1 MRKCLQK
8 LSFVQIRSKLVMVNL
23 INPRKFVLTLIG
35 RIKCPQEFLLRSGIL
50 TNQKARKVNCFV
62 YFHTCWRKVPW
73 FFLLAYP
80 IQCKSV
86 ISRRDAFTRDFAER
100 VAKNQSYFCVILGV
114 AQLWICLSSSF
125 KFLSNLFIHLSKYA
139 ILMYLLLILSLF
151 T

>member
-1 MRKCLQK
+1 MNECEQMIFIPKITFWLQKYIWIRKCLEK
-8 LSFVQIRSKLVMVNL
+8 LSFGLIRSKLVMLNL
-23 INPRKFVLTLIG
+23 INPTKFVLTLIG

-86 ISRRDAFTRDFAER
+86 ISRRDAFTRDFAESI
-100 VAKNQSYFCVILGV
+100 AKNSNMFLRNFGSRTVGNLSVIV
-114 AQLWICLSSSF
+114 
-125 KFLSNLFIHLSKYA
+125 
-139 ILMYLLLILSLF
+139 

>member
-1 MRKCLQK
+1 MTFMPKIVFWFQKYIQIRKSLQK
-8 LSFVQIRSKLVMVNL
+8 LSFVQICSKLVMVNL

-35 RIKCPQEFLLRSGIL
+35 WIKCPQEFLLRSGIL

-86 ISRRDAFTRDFAER
+86 ISRRDAFTRDFAESI
-100 VAKNQSYFCVILGV
+100 AKNSNTFLRNFGSCTVMNLYVIV
-114 AQLWICLSSSF
+114 I
-125 KFLSNLFIHLSKYA
+125 
-139 ILMYLLLILSLF
+139 
-151 T
+151 

>member
-1 MRKCLQK
+1 MIFIPKIVFWLQK
-8 LSFVQIRSKLVMVNL
+8 YIWMKKRSQRLSFVLSRSKLVMVNL
-23 INPRKFVLTLIG
+23 INPKKFVLTLIG

-86 ISRRDAFTRDFAER
+86 ISRRDAFTRDFAESI
-100 VAKNQSYFCVILGV
+100 AKNSNMLLRNFGCHTVMNFSVIV
-114 AQLWICLSSSF
+114 V
-125 KFLSNLFIHLSKYA
+125 
-139 ILMYLLLILSLF
+139 
-151 T
+151 

>member
-1 MRKCLQK
+1 MKCEQMIFIPKITFWLQKYIWIRKCLEK
-8 LSFVQIRSKLVMVNL
+8 LSFGLIRSKLVMLNL
-23 INPRKFVLTLIG
+23 INPTKFVLTLIG

-86 ISRRDAFTRDFAER
+86 ISRRDAFTRDFAESI
-100 VAKNQSYFCVILGV
+100 AKNSNMFLRNFGIRTVMNFSVIV
-114 AQLWICLSSSF
+114 
-125 KFLSNLFIHLSKYA
+125 
-139 ILMYLLLILSLF
+139 

>member
-1 MRKCLQK
+1 MIFIPKIVFWFQKYIWMRKCLQK
-8 LSFVQIRSKLVMVNL
+8 LSFVLIRSKLIMVNL

-86 ISRRDAFTRDFAER
+86 ISRRDAFTRDFAESI
-100 VAKNQSYFCVILGV
+100 AKNSNTFLRNFGSCTVLNLYVIV
-114 AQLWICLSSSF
+114 I
-125 KFLSNLFIHLSKYA
+125 
-139 ILMYLLLILSLF
+139 
-151 T
+151 